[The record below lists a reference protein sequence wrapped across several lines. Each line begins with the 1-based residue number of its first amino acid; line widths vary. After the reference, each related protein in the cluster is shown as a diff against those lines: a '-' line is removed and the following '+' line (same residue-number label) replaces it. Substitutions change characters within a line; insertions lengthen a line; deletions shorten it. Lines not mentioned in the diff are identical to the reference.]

1 MKKYSKILVF
11 ILSAAI
17 LLLAAGCQ
25 QADVLAEVN
34 GEGITRKHLDERLLI
49 FTFFMEDYS
58 ESLETDEDFKAFI
71 ESSLL
76 NSLIQARLVNQ
87 EIERMDLVI
96 DEEESEK
103 YYEEEL
109 EEIKLEFFASEEQFQ
124 SRMTELKLSENVL
137 KEMIRESF
145 LVNLLYEHVVRD
157 ISEQDARDYFDANQD
172 IFIEP
177 GFVRVSHIL
186 VELEEEAAE
195 VMERLD
201 QGEDFE
207 DISKD
212 VSLDESMDFTIYEV
226 DHHFDPT
233 FTEAAFEMEVGTI
246 SEPVETP
253 FGWHVIKLHEKEES
267 QIYNYEDVKED
278 ARALKKEEVF
288 TKYFTDL
295 LESAEIKNY
304 LEDL

>member
-34 GEGITRKHLDERLLI
+34 GEEITRKHLDERLLI

-87 EIERMDLVI
+87 EIERMGLVI

-145 LVNLLYEHVVRD
+145 LVNLLYEHVVSD
-157 ISEQDARDYFDANQD
+157 ISEQDARDYFDANQN

-201 QGEDFE
+201 QGEEFE

-288 TKYFTDL
+288 TKHFTDL